1 MDEGII
7 LNDILQR
14 TRFKWMER
22 VILMSH
28 DLVLHPTILMNVDVN
43 RVPGI
48 YIHATHPLLT
58 WLGPENPVISGWS
71 LPLTNVLY
79 DESSS
84 FGSSCEGSNHL
95 KVAADERDAF
105 YPSDGGF
112 THFLAF
118 SPRKL
123 GKWSILTRNIFQMA
137 WNHQL
142 VSTLQEF
149 SLLLIREY
157 WYLMT
162 TSLHEMVLSFLQ
174 PGVPV

>member
-58 WLGPENPVISGWS
+58 WLGPENPVISG
-71 LPLTNVLY
+71 
-79 DESSS
+79 
-84 FGSSCEGSNHL
+84 
-95 KVAADERDAF
+95 
-105 YPSDGGF
+105 
-112 THFLAF
+112 
-118 SPRKL
+118 
-123 GKWSILTRNIFQMA
+123 
-137 WNHQL
+137 
-142 VSTLQEF
+142 
-149 SLLLIREY
+149 
-157 WYLMT
+157 
-162 TSLHEMVLSFLQ
+162 
-174 PGVPV
+174 